1 MLLLII
7 VIVIIALAIRAIVS
21 IIARFFSEV
30 NTFFHKISKS
40 YPHPIVVMVEKL
52 GLYSQALALYQKT
65 SLCKVLMLRYSKT
78 LMLRPQRANF
88 FRLMLT
94 PYVSPN
100 RLCFPCARAIGLWF
114 SQSAFPLCLRH
125 AFAFGELL
133 PLLYQTFSRLSTT
146 SPKIAFSAFERASSS
161 RVFSCFIGAVFSFFA
176 WAFIKSQ

>member
-1 MLLLII
+1 MRMSDLFFTKYKKVFHRSI
-7 VIVIIALAIRAIVS
+7 VI
-21 IIARFFSEV
+21 
-30 NTFFHKISKS
+30 
-40 YPHPIVVMVEKL
+40 MVEEL

-65 SLCKVLMLRYSKT
+65 SLCKALMLRYSKT
-78 LMLRPQRANF
+78 LMFRPQRANF

-100 RLCFPCARAIGLWF
+100 RLCLPYARAIGLWF

-133 PLLYQTFSRLSTT
+133 PLLYQAFSGLSTT

-161 RVFSCFIGAVFSFFA
+161 RVFSCFIGVVFSFFA
-176 WAFIKSQ
+176 WFFIKSQ

>member
-1 MLLLII
+1 MLASLFSSSKWCSLIKYQKVIHSPI
-7 VIVIIALAIRAIVS
+7 VI
-21 IIARFFSEV
+21 
-30 NTFFHKISKS
+30 
-40 YPHPIVVMVEKL
+40 MVEKL

-65 SLCKVLMLRYSKT
+65 SLCKALMLRYSKT

-100 RLCFPCARAIGLWF
+100 RLCLPYARAIGLWF

-133 PLLYQTFSRLSTT
+133 PLLYQAFSGSSTT

-161 RVFSCFIGAVFSFFA
+161 RVFSCFIGVVFSFFA
-176 WAFIKSQ
+176 WFFIKSQ